1 MKQHRKKKEADKMD
15 DIIEAALQTK
25 DWRSR
30 QPWYRNGR
38 HNECE
43 KFQRSLVEKITG
55 RPCDLTHNRIHMLT
69 GNIRILKNPLSA
81 DDGFEWSE
89 TFDGIQTLDNGRIL
103 FYNLKMICSEGGSQ
117 TRSLREVFH
126 FIMAQ
131 QRADPSKYCFINILD
146 GDACHRHMNKLRS
159 KATENIF
166 VGDMKD
172 FAQWFPSSSNKKSL
186 GQFYTTRFGYILQ
199 GMEPPS
205 SEVAVIEPFA
215 GRGDLLRFLGED
227 PRNPIECYDID
238 PKRDGIIRRDV
249 LMDPPDYNGR
259 FVLTNPPFLSRNKS
273 KDKRVFDRFGLND
286 LYKCFIQQLI
296 EHNPV
301 GGIVIIPL
309 NFWCSSRASDVA
321 LRGRFL
327 HKFTI
332 QRLNIFEEKV
342 FDDTA
347 YTVCSF
353 QFHPRTAAEKIPVVI
368 FPQGIRMDV
377 VLNQEADYLIGGH
390 IHHLPSDGRYTVS
403 RLLDA
408 ANEDTTRLLL
418 KCIDDDTPNI
428 GLRVLKPDEDLFYDR
443 TTNHSER
450 SYATLIISPRLSI
463 DEQTSLASRFNH
475 FLNEQRSKHHS
486 LFLNNFREYGR
497 KRITFSLA
505 YTIIRHLLSN
515 PNAHS

>member
-1 MKQHRKKKEADKMD
+1 MD
-15 DIIEAALQTK
+15 IVEAALQTK

-30 QPWYRNGR
+30 QPWYNNGR

-43 KFQRSLVEKITG
+43 KFQRSLIEEITG
-55 RPCDLTHNRIHMLT
+55 RPCDLTNNRIHMLT
-69 GNIRILKNPLSA
+69 GEIRSLKNPLSA

-89 TFDGIQTLDNGRIL
+89 TFDGIQTLDNGRTL
-103 FYNLKMICSEGGSQ
+103 FYNLKMICSDGGAQ

-131 QRADPSKYCFINILD
+131 QRCNSSKHCFINILD
-146 GDACHRHMNKLRS
+146 GDTCHKHMNKLRC

-172 FAQWFPSSSNKKSL
+172 FAQWFPSLEDKKSL
-186 GQFYTTRFGYILQ
+186 GQFYTTRYGYILQ

-205 SEVAVIEPFA
+205 SSETTIIEPFA

-227 PRNPIECYDID
+227 PKNPLECYDID
-238 PKRDGIIRRDV
+238 PKRDGITRRDV
-249 LMDPPDYNGR
+249 LMDPPDYEGR

-273 KDKRVFDRFGLND
+273 KDKRVFDKFGLND

-296 EHNPV
+296 HYHV
-301 GGIVIIPL
+301 IGGIVIIPL
-309 NFWCSSRASDVA
+309 NFWCSSRKSDVA

-327 HKFTI
+327 SRFTI
-332 QRLNIFEEKV
+332 RRLNIFEEKV

-353 QFHPRTAAEKIPVVI
+353 QFHPRTDSAAIRMPVHI

-377 VLNQEADYLIGGH
+377 VLDEETDYLIGGH
-390 IHHLPSDGRYTVS
+390 IHHLTSDGRYTVS
-403 RLLDA
+403 RLLDTIHK
-408 ANEDTTRLLL
+408 DTTRLLL

-428 GLRVLKPDEDLFYDR
+428 SLRMLRPDEDLFYDR
-443 TTNHSER
+443 TPNHSER
-450 SYATLIISPRLSI
+450 SYATLIISPSLSI
-463 DEQTSLASRFNH
+463 DEQTALAARFNQ
-475 FLNEQRSKHHS
+475 FLSEQRSKHHS
-486 LFLNNFREYGR
+486 LFLNNYREYGR

-505 YTIIRHLLSN
+505 YSIIKHLLSTT
-515 PNAHS
+515 